1 MMVVSDKD
9 DGGASGK
16 RGGNG
21 ACFKRFCTKATE
33 KNQDIQETR
42 FRRNTYMNKF

>member
-33 KNQDIQETR
+33 KKTKIYKKPDSEGIPI
-42 FRRNTYMNKF
+42 